1 MVASPRIITVDPT
14 GTIAFIVRA
23 VADLLDISLTV
34 IDMTGGQEA
43 LAEVRRGG
51 CTLLITTV
59 ELGDKI
65 RGYQLAI
72 EVSQIAPETRVIVLA
87 ESTDPELDA
96 KEMIDSP
103 YVYMHR
109 PVNLQRFSRV
119 IYAALNGGDIFQA
132 AQESLSASAQADL
145 DLGHLPFLDVEVAR
159 PIIDTLLT
167 DVGAMAIVFANR
179 LGEVLL
185 ERGAVGYLDRERLT
199 NALQPIFRTTIDM
212 GDLVGGNSRT
222 LHFFDGED
230 YDVFVIS
237 VGLHHFLCLA
247 FNGEAG
253 NRAFGAVNRFGR
265 RAAEDLVQLL
275 GAAAF
280 VIEARTETT
289 ARKPHP
295 VPQDEENEEIFQ
307 PLERAG
313 STYEEPEPIHLDPI
327 EELDFSIFETLD
339 NLDLADADE
348 LFDPEKL
355 ADLVEQTN
363 RKGGTIDI
371 DEAGQL
377 GIMPRLND

>member
-199 NALQPIFRTTIDM
+199 HALQPIFRTTIDM
-212 GDLVGGNSRT
+212 GDLVGGNPRT

-339 NLDLADADE
+339 NMDLADADE

-355 ADLVEQTN
+355 ADLVDQTN